1 MEENTKVAE
10 LKALFEKYG
19 KLLECDIVKNYGFVH
34 YSSEND
40 AREAI
45 ANLNGYVLNGN
56 AIKVENAKSR
66 RSANANTS
74 TKDSFFVIFH
84 LKSQLWFFIA
94 KIFIGNLT
102 EKTKSAD
109 VRLLFEKYGTI
120 LECDIIRNY
129 GFVHIDTADHQNIN
143 EIIRDLNGKVI
154 DNQAINVQVSARS
167 PVFFLL
173 SFFSLSPSFSIFFCH
188 FWQNS
193 IFDLNFFDTKIR
205 QIQVHWL
212 NFQRITI
219 SLIN

>member
-120 LECDIIRNY
+120 LECDISRNY

-143 EIIRDLNGKVI
+143 EIIRDLSGKVI
-154 DNQAINVQVSARS
+154 DNQAINVQVSTSRVRQK
-167 PVFFLL
+167 PGIFFALILL
-173 SFFSLSPSFSIFFCH
+173 SLSLLPSIFFCH
-188 FWQNS
+188 F
-193 IFDLNFFDTKIR
+193 DKI
-205 QIQVHWL
+205 Q
-212 NFQRITI
+212 
-219 SLIN
+219 SLI